1 MEFISF
7 LASPPPKSQCD
18 FEAISVVHDSPDI
31 ADVGGQQFGV
41 FFVDGFRSGY
51 DANTL
56 AYVKEEGRWRA
67 FTLTFLLEFPHQPA
81 EHDGHYADED
91 RSQAKYNIDRVIGG
105 YVSRMQSRH
114 S

>member
-18 FEAISVVHDSPDI
+18 FEAVSVVHDSPDI

-41 FFVDGFRSGY
+41 FFVGGFRSGY

-56 AYVKEEGRWRA
+56 ACVKEEGRWRA
-67 FTLTFLLEFPHQPA
+67 FTLTLLLELPHQPA
-81 EHDGHYADED
+81 ERDGHNADD
-91 RSQAKYNIDRVIGG
+91 YRNQAKCNIDRIIGG
-105 YVSRMQSRH
+105 YISRMQSGH